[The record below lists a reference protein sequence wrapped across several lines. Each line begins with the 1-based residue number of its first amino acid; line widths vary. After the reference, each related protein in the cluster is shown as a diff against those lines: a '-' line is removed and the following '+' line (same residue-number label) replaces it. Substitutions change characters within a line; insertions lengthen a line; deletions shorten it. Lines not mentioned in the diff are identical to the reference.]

1 MDKKKGDGTVTISR
15 DGRRKDISK
24 QISLLIMDEDE
35 QLNHVSL
42 STSSSLA
49 FQDMFRGSNQTAP
62 YMYHKEPN
70 KGTGVFIPK
79 SSQSRRRP
87 HHQKQGRFSSFNA
100 KQQHSLHQNEQ
111 QYQDNS
117 RCTLTTHDNNK
128 SSMIASNVH
137 DSIPRRT
144 YRDAASIYT

>member
-1 MDKKKGDGTVTISR
+1 MAMELELDDDVFFA
-15 DGRRKDISK
+15 DISK

-35 QLNHVSL
+35 QLNSVSL
-42 STSSSLA
+42 STSSLA
-49 FQDMFRGSNQTAP
+49 FQGMFRGSYQTGP
-62 YMYHKEPN
+62 YMYHKEPTQPS

-100 KQQHSLHQNEQ
+100 KQQHSLHQNRQ
-111 QYQDNS
+111 QYQDNL
-117 RCTLTTHDNNK
+117 RCTLTTHNNNK
-128 SSMIASNVH
+128 SSMITTDVHAS
-137 DSIPRRT
+137 IQRRT

>member
-1 MDKKKGDGTVTISR
+1 MAMELELDDDVFFA
-15 DGRRKDISK
+15 DISK

-42 STSSSLA
+42 STSSLA
-49 FQDMFRGSNQTAP
+49 FQGMFRGSYQTAP
-62 YMYHKEPN
+62 YMYHKEPS

-87 HHQKQGRFSSFNA
+87 HHPKQGRFSSFNA
-100 KQQHSLHQNEQ
+100 KQHNPLHQNRQ

-117 RCTLTTHDNNK
+117 RCTLTTHSNNK
-128 SSMIASNVH
+128 SSMITNNVH
-137 DSIPRRT
+137 ASIPKRT